1 MWYIIITIICDRN
14 YNWKYFSK
22 FLWFCCSNSDWNLT
36 IKRKNIKGNM
46 ILMSNW
52 ERGANDIKMRVE
64 DGPPCWLMDIILRGV
79 SPKKGTLYLM
89 EFWYVGRTVSSRFR
103 PRSSHATHS
112 TFSSMDPHKDWTL
125 FFHFFF
131 PRVHSNWHIL
141 HFLFLGCEKIMK
153 PRKQRRNGHLVLCL
167 WNLHQD
173 ISYPTLLSI
182 HLEIFLIS
190 SETGT
195 WVLSLSFLWS
205 TMEVEGFDI
214 YLPQTDLCLL
224 PNMLISSSQ

>member
-1 MWYIIITIICDRN
+1 
-14 YNWKYFSK
+14 
-22 FLWFCCSNSDWNLT
+22 
-36 IKRKNIKGNM
+36 
-46 ILMSNW
+46 
-52 ERGANDIKMRVE
+52 
-64 DGPPCWLMDIILRGV
+64 
-79 SPKKGTLYLM
+79 M

-103 PRSSHATHS
+103 PRSSHDTHS
-112 TFSSMDPHKDWTL
+112 TFSPMDPL
-125 FFHFFF
+125 QRLNFILPFFF
-131 PRVHSNWHIL
+131 PTSSLKLAYFTLLIFGFWKNH
-141 HFLFLGCEKIMK
+141 ET
-153 PRKQRRNGHLVLCL
+153 RKQRRNGHLVLCL